1 VKLTRR
7 QVNILVFA
15 IPVLF
20 IAALVLFAPTGPSI
34 QLANGIR
41 EGTTR
46 EEAIMLLGQPDS
58 EFPIGEQGGTI
69 LQWELL
75 DGRVSLYVNFAG
87 RALRGPSMTKSSLL
101 ERWWADVREK
111 AGF

>member
-1 VKLTRR
+1 MKLTRR
-7 QVNILVFA
+7 RVIVLAFA

-20 IAALVLFAPTGPSI
+20 ITALILFAPTGPSI
-34 QLANGIR
+34 QLAKGIR

-58 EFPIGEQGGTI
+58 EFPIGEQGGTL

-75 DGRVSLYVNFAG
+75 DGYVSLYVNFAG
-87 RALRGPSMTKSSLL
+87 RALHGPSITKSSLL
-101 ERWWADVREK
+101 ERWWANVRDK